1 MILQYVIT
9 GIIVA
14 VCVGIAV
21 YYIYR
26 TVTNTS
32 SACDGCQL
40 KEACTRHA
48 RKQKLYPDGC
58 RREAPL
64 SKNDAS
70 VKD

>member
-1 MILQYVIT
+1 MILQYIIT

-32 SACDGCQL
+32 SVCDGCQL
-40 KEACTRHA
+40 KEVCTRHA
-48 RKQKLYPDGC
+48 RKQKLYPNGC
-58 RREAPL
+58 KREGLL
-64 SKNDAS
+64 SKKDAS
-70 VKD
+70 VKG